1 MVTVVNRLDVD
12 AAPETVFDH
21 VVDLRTE
28 PVWNPAA
35 RRVDLLTGDPV
46 GAGSRFRGTWRGLG
60 SADAEVVAFDR
71 PRHWRTR
78 LRFRGLEVD
87 LVGDVTPR
95 DGHSHLTL
103 TLDVAARGVLR
114 PLLPVVAA
122 VLRLAG
128 PGNMRRLRR
137 MLTMPGV

>member
-1 MVTVVNRLDVD
+1 MATVVHRLDVD

-35 RRVDLLTGDPV
+35 RRVELLTDDPV
-46 GAGSRFRGTWRGLG
+46 GLGSRFRGAWRGFG
-60 SADAEVVAFDR
+60 TAAAEVVAFDR

-78 LRFRGLEVD
+78 VRFRGLDVD
-87 LVGDVTPR
+87 IVGDVAPR

-103 TLDVAARGVLR
+103 TLEFAPRGPLR
-114 PLLPVVAA
+114 PLLPVLAAGLRIAGRVA
-122 VLRLAG
+122 V
-128 PGNMRRLRR
+128 RRLGWI
-137 MLTMPGV
+137 LTMPGV